1 MGAVTEE
8 PLTVHQAFH
17 FCIRHS
23 SSGQPGDNG
32 SDNGKGGDAVS
43 SQEVGQYGFL
53 SLGDDL
59 SRGFPP
65 TQERPKL
72 FSSPSRRLN
81 LIQPLFIDLL
91 NTYYV

>member
-23 SSGQPGDNG
+23 SSGQTGDNG
-32 SDNGKGGDAVS
+32 SDNEKGGDAVS

-53 SLGDDL
+53 SLGDNL

-65 TQERPKL
+65 TQERPTL
-72 FSSPSRRLN
+72 FSSCRKLN
-81 LIQPLFIDLL
+81 LIQQLFIDFL
-91 NTYYV
+91 NTYYA

>member
-23 SSGQPGDNG
+23 SSGQTGDNG

-43 SQEVGQYGFL
+43 SQEVGLYGFL
-53 SLGDDL
+53 SLGDNL

-65 TQERPKL
+65 TQERPTL
-72 FSSPSRRLN
+72 FSSSRKLN
-81 LIQPLFIDLL
+81 LIQQLFIDFL
-91 NTYYV
+91 NTYYA

>member
-23 SSGQPGDNG
+23 SSGQPGDKG

-43 SQEVGQYGFL
+43 SQEVGRCGFL

-72 FSSPSRRLN
+72 FSSPSRKLN
-81 LIQPLFIDLL
+81 LIQQLFIDLL